1 MIELLQI
8 ILIFFIF
15 GLIITVPINV
25 FNSKLLDK
33 KNRFN
38 LDIASFNLLLNCN
51 ILLLLSIV
59 PVALSSYNFI
69 YILISLLIF
78 VYTYIYKNFELK
90 KYKKSFEIILIFF
103 VIFFIISVSVATELK
118 FGWDAKY
125 FYYTKALFFVEDQ
138 ILYDIK
144 RFIFGTWHPH
154 LGSYYWAFF
163 WNLMPIQSEYF
174 GRLFYVFILI
184 FTLFYLCHDNLE
196 DKFRNTIIFILLILL
211 FYNYER
217 FSGLQEVLIF
227 SFLAILSKY
236 FSKLKHIDKKYYI
249 FFIIL
254 GCNLIIWLKVEGIVY
269 SSILILLLIF
279 TKHIPNKLKIYS
291 SIFFIG
297 LVIFKIIIYQFFNE
311 KTNFLVEASGHPYH
325 LEYIYNIN
333 LDFILNKLKYI
344 IPYLVYYILNN
355 IFFISGILI
364 LIMLNFKKNSDDYIK
379 VINLYFILNVI
390 FIFTAYIFRD
400 MEVEYSVKSTMER
413 VVFTSSGFFVFLVI
427 DFFKKLKINFNK

>member
-15 GLIITVPINV
+15 CLTITVPINV
-25 FNSKLLDK
+25 FNSKLFAK

-51 ILLLLSIV
+51 VLLLLSII

-69 YILISLLIF
+69 YILICLLIF
-78 VYTYIYKNFELK
+78 IYTYLYKNFELE
-90 KYKKSFEIILIFF
+90 KYKTGFEALLILFI
-103 VIFFIISVSVATELK
+103 IFFIISVSVATELK

-125 FYYTKALFFVEDQ
+125 FYYIKALFFVEDQ

-163 WNLMPIQSEYF
+163 WNLMSVQSEYF
-174 GRLFYVFILI
+174 GRLFYVFVLI
-184 FTLFYLCHDNLE
+184 FSLFYLCHDGLK

-217 FSGLQEVLIF
+217 FSGLQEILIF
-227 SFLAILSKY
+227 SYLAILSKY
-236 FSKLKHIDKKYYI
+236 FSKLKILEKKYFI

-254 GCNLIIWLKVEGIVY
+254 GCNLIIWLKVEGIIY
-269 SSILILLLIF
+269 SSILILLLNF
-279 TKHIPNKLKIYS
+279 TKQIPNKHKIHS
-291 SIFFIG
+291 SIFFIC

-311 KTNFLVEASGHPYH
+311 KTNFLVEASGHPYY
-325 LEYIYNIN
+325 LEYIYNLNID
-333 LDFILNKLKYI
+333 LILNKLKFI
-344 IPYLVYYILNN
+344 IPYLVYYSLNN
-355 IFFISGILI
+355 VFFISGILI

-379 VINLYFILNVI
+379 IINSYFILNII

-400 MEVEYSVKSTMER
+400 MEVEYSIKSTMER

-427 DFFKKLKINFNK
+427 DFFKNLKKNLNK

>member
-1 MIELLQI
+1 
-8 ILIFFIF
+8 
-15 GLIITVPINV
+15 
-25 FNSKLLDK
+25 
-33 KNRFN
+33 
-38 LDIASFNLLLNCN
+38 
-51 ILLLLSIV
+51 
-59 PVALSSYNFI
+59 
-69 YILISLLIF
+69 
-78 VYTYIYKNFELK
+78 
-90 KYKKSFEIILIFF
+90 
-103 VIFFIISVSVATELK
+103 
-118 FGWDAKY
+118 
-125 FYYTKALFFVEDQ
+125 
-138 ILYDIK
+138 
-144 RFIFGTWHPH
+144 
-154 LGSYYWAFF
+154 
-163 WNLMPIQSEYF
+163 
-174 GRLFYVFILI
+174 ILI

-196 DKFRNTIIFILLILL
+196 NKFRNTIIFILLILL